1 MGLRPVPDGPLR
13 SGYTTGACA
22 TACTKAA
29 LWALLRQEAVPQVAI
44 ALPGGEEVTF
54 TIKECTYT
62 ATQAFCSTIKDAG
75 DDPDVTHGAE
85 IGCTV
90 SLNNTGEVMF
100 LPGDGV
106 GLVTLPGLAIA
117 VGEPAINPVP
127 RQMMRAVVAEVLARC
142 HVSSGV
148 SLSISVA
155 NGAQLAQKTLNARLG
170 IVGGISILGTTG
182 IVKPFSA
189 EAYIASIVQG
199 IDVALANGLTEV
211 VINSGGRS
219 EKLLRHQFAHLPA
232 VGFVQYGNWIG
243 ETLEKIAGSPL
254 AVFTMGIMLGKAVKL
269 AQGSLNTH
277 SNQSSW
283 DKEWVAGLAR
293 EAGYPAARC
302 AAIGEL
308 SMAGR
313 LTELFPFR
321 PAEPFYEA
329 LARRCYGVVQAV
341 TGPLPCRLV
350 LIDADEHSLDYEFGF
365 GPPTTPLAPSGEP
378 SAGPGAFVTA

>member
-1 MGLRPVPDGPLR
+1 MR

-29 LWALLRQEAVPQVAI
+29 LGALLRQEAVPQVSI
-44 ALPGGEEVTF
+44 TLPGGEEVTF
-54 TIKECTYT
+54 ILKECTYT
-62 ATQAFCSTIKDAG
+62 ATHAFCSTLKDAG

-90 SLNNTGEVMF
+90 SLNTSGEIEF
-100 LPGDGV
+100 LPGEGV

-127 RQMMRAVVAEVLARC
+127 RQMMRAVVAEVLAQC

-148 SLSISVA
+148 SISVSVV
-155 NGAQLAQKTLNARLG
+155 NGALLAQKTLNARLG

-219 EKLLRHQFAHLPA
+219 EKLLRDRFAHLPA
-232 VGFVQYGNWIG
+232 VGFIQYGNWIG
-243 ETLEKIAGSPL
+243 QTLEKIASSPL
-254 AVFTMGIMLGKAVKL
+254 ASFTMGIMLGKAVKL

-283 DKEWVAGLAR
+283 DKDWVAGLAR
-293 EAGYPAARC
+293 EAGYPAGRRT
-302 AAIGEL
+302 AIAGL

-313 LTELFPFR
+313 LTELFPFQLS
-321 PAEPFYEA
+321 EPFYEA
-329 LARRCYGVVQAV
+329 LARRCYGVISTV
-341 TGPLPCRLV
+341 TDALPCRLV
-350 LIDADEHSLDYEFGF
+350 LIDAAEHFLEYEFGF
-365 GPPTTPLAPSGEP
+365 GPTAPPIRPGSPPPALTPSTPNDISAPD
-378 SAGPGAFVTA
+378 

>member
-1 MGLRPVPDGPLR
+1 MGLRPVPEGILR

-29 LWALLRQEAVPQVAI
+29 LLALMRQKAVPQVTI
-44 ALPGGEEVTF
+44 ALPGGEEATF
-54 TIKECTYT
+54 TMKECTYT
-62 ATQAFCSTIKDAG
+62 AAEAFCSTVKDAG

-90 SLNNTGEVMF
+90 SFNDTGGVAF
-100 LPGDGV
+100 LPGEGV
-106 GLVTLPGLAIA
+106 GLVTLPGLAVA

-127 RQMMRAVVAEVLARC
+127 RQMMRAVVAEVLAQC
-142 HVSSGV
+142 HVRRGV
-148 SLSISVA
+148 SISVSVV
-155 NGAQLAQKTLNARLG
+155 NGALLAQKTLNARLG

-219 EKLLRHQFAHLPA
+219 EKLLRDQFAHLPA
-232 VGFVQYGNWIG
+232 VGFIQYGNWIG

-254 AVFTMGIMLGKAVKL
+254 ASFSMGIMLGKAVKL

-293 EAGYPAARC
+293 EAGYPAGRC
-302 AAIGEL
+302 AAIAEL
-308 SMAGR
+308 PIAGR
-313 LTELFPFR
+313 LTELFEFR
-321 PAEPFYEA
+321 PAEPFYGA
-329 LARRCYGVVQAV
+329 LARRCYGVINTV
-341 TGPLPCRLV
+341 TGALPCRLV
-350 LIDADEHSLDYEFGF
+350 LIDAAEHFLAYEFGF
-365 GPPTTPLAPSGEP
+365 GPNNVHPEPPREP
-378 SAGPGAFVTA
+378 SAGPGSFATA